1 MKNSLDKYWD
11 KPKGLSESANKAC
24 DVIRA
29 LALLRKWDTGDQFV
43 FRSPEEHKDM
53 GEEYGRNSE
62 LIIVHDG
69 GDLAP
74 RFNLDHQQYEEYD
87 KMVQALKE
95 VGVWSE
101 GCTCWYSAI
110 YEL

>member
-1 MKNSLDKYWD
+1 MALDSFWD
-11 KPKGLSESANKAC
+11 KPKGLSDSANKAC

-29 LALLRKWDTGDQFV
+29 LALKRKWDAGGCNA
-43 FRSPEEHKDM
+43 FRSPQEHRDM

-62 LIIVHDG
+62 LIIVFDG

-74 RFNLDHQQYEEYD
+74 RFNLSYEQYEEYD
-87 KMVQALKE
+87 EMVQALKE

-110 YEL
+110 YKL